1 MCAVKLFEMNSS
13 LIWLKD
19 NQTIPVNRPILLEIV
34 TTFIAGVRLVERGP
48 AYEVEFFSYRF
59 PPDADTSKEPN
70 DKVLTGLM
78 EGLKLLVAKGPSAP
92 QRLTPQ
98 QRAEVQTRLKS
109 GEPHARIDA
118 AYGIDSASIEW
129 MARQTF

>member
-1 MCAVKLFEMNSS
+1 M
-13 LIWLKD
+13 
-19 NQTIPVNRPILLEIV
+19 
-34 TTFIAGVRLVERGP
+34 RLVERGP

-78 EGLKLLVAKGPSAP
+78 EGLKLLVAKGP
-92 QRLTPQ
+92 Q

-109 GEPHARIDA
+109 GEPHANIARS
-118 AYGIDSASIEW
+118 YGIDANTIAWLAQQPS
-129 MARQTF
+129 F